1 MVEIKHHGL
10 SADGVPRH
18 PQFLRRRDDRA
29 AAAEAPVKR
38 TVKEVRMSAPS
49 PRNYGAM
56 ADTKLLRVMDELE
69 NGGDATERCLAKGFN
84 PADDLVRVR
93 QIAESRGLLI
103 ERSRGGV
110 TAALAV
116 VEDAPGVAL
125 VESAAPEPHTFP
137 RLYAR
142 LVARDGSCP
151 IESGVIGRLADNE
164 CIHERLPF
172 DRTPACGCF
181 PQEGKAVVPTHYIG
195 PAYVSDFPRGAPA
208 ITSEE
213 VDQLLDATV
222 STSNG
227 NGNDASP
234 EAPFGYKADGVT
246 PRKRPYPDWLKDPQ
260 KLAAAAKKRSR
271 STTGRSSRANG
282 RPAISNGEA
291 GVLARTTR
299 EIESEE
305 QRLAGIVREL
315 RAQREQLVAELAQ
328 LDESVAAAE
337 EQHAPLAAAVAA
349 LAKV

>member
-1 MVEIKHHGL
+1 M
-10 SADGVPRH
+10 
-18 PQFLRRRDDRA
+18 
-29 AAAEAPVKR
+29 
-38 TVKEVRMSAPS
+38 
-49 PRNYGAM
+49 
-56 ADTKLLRVMDELE
+56 
-69 NGGDATERCLAKGFN
+69 
-84 PADDLVRVR
+84 
-93 QIAESRGLLI
+93 
-103 ERSRGGV
+103 

-125 VESAAPEPHTFP
+125 DKDAAREPHTFP

-164 CIHERLPF
+164 CRLHGRLPF

-260 KLAAAAKKRSR
+260 KLAAAAQKRSR
-271 STTGRSSRANG
+271 STTGRTRRARANG

-299 EIESEE
+299 EIEAEE
-305 QRLAGIVREL
+305 QRLAGVVNEL
-315 RAQREQLVAELAQ
+315 RAQREQVVAELAQ
-328 LDESVAAAE
+328 LDQAVATAE

-349 LAKV
+349 LRTV

>member
-1 MVEIKHHGL
+1 M
-10 SADGVPRH
+10 
-18 PQFLRRRDDRA
+18 
-29 AAAEAPVKR
+29 
-38 TVKEVRMSAPS
+38 
-49 PRNYGAM
+49 
-56 ADTKLLRVMDELE
+56 
-69 NGGDATERCLAKGFN
+69 
-84 PADDLVRVR
+84 
-93 QIAESRGLLI
+93 
-103 ERSRGGV
+103 

-116 VEDAPGVAL
+116 VEGVA
-125 VESAAPEPHTFP
+125 STQGAAREPHTFP

-142 LVARDGSCP
+142 LVGRDGSCP

-164 CIHERLPF
+164 CRLHGRLPF

-181 PQEGKAVVPTHYIG
+181 PQEGKAVVPVHYIG
-195 PAYVSDFPRGAPA
+195 PAHVSDFPRGAPA

-227 NGNDASP
+227 NGSDASP

-271 STTGRSSRANG
+271 STTGRSRSRANG

-337 EQHAPLAAAVAA
+337 QEHAPLAAAVAA

>member
-1 MVEIKHHGL
+1 M
-10 SADGVPRH
+10 
-18 PQFLRRRDDRA
+18 
-29 AAAEAPVKR
+29 
-38 TVKEVRMSAPS
+38 
-49 PRNYGAM
+49 
-56 ADTKLLRVMDELE
+56 
-69 NGGDATERCLAKGFN
+69 
-84 PADDLVRVR
+84 
-93 QIAESRGLLI
+93 
-103 ERSRGGV
+103 

-181 PQEGKAVVPTHYIG
+181 PQEGKAVVPVHYIG

-227 NGNDASP
+227 NGSDASP

-271 STTGRSSRANG
+271 STTGRSRSRANG

>member
-1 MVEIKHHGL
+1 M
-10 SADGVPRH
+10 
-18 PQFLRRRDDRA
+18 
-29 AAAEAPVKR
+29 
-38 TVKEVRMSAPS
+38 
-49 PRNYGAM
+49 
-56 ADTKLLRVMDELE
+56 
-69 NGGDATERCLAKGFN
+69 
-84 PADDLVRVR
+84 
-93 QIAESRGLLI
+93 
-103 ERSRGGV
+103 
-110 TAALAV
+110 
-116 VEDAPGVAL
+116 
-125 VESAAPEPHTFP
+125 
-137 RLYAR
+137 
-142 LVARDGSCP
+142 
-151 IESGVIGRLADNE
+151 
-164 CIHERLPF
+164 
-172 DRTPACGCF
+172 
-181 PQEGKAVVPTHYIG
+181 PTHYIG
-195 PAYVSDFPRGAPA
+195 PAHVSDFPRGAPA

-260 KLAAAAKKRSR
+260 KLAAAAQKRSR
-271 STTGRSSRANG
+271 STTGRSRSRANG

-337 EQHAPLAAAVAA
+337 ERARSARCRSRRAREGLSWPPRLCAGSHSRGEQQDLHVAVTVSPAGTAAPMSSRTAT
-349 LAKV
+349 

>member
-1 MVEIKHHGL
+1 L
-10 SADGVPRH
+10 S
-18 PQFLRRRDDRA
+18 RRRRLGAATLLTVNATRA
-29 AAAEAPVKR
+29 PTHR
-38 TVKEVRMSAPS
+38 RS
-49 PRNYGAM
+49 PA
-56 ADTKLLRVMDELE
+56 RV
-69 NGGDATERCLAKGFN
+69 
-84 PADDLVRVR
+84 
-93 QIAESRGLLI
+93 S
-103 ERSRGGV
+103 
-110 TAALAV
+110 
-116 VEDAPGVAL
+116 
-125 VESAAPEPHTFP
+125 
-137 RLYAR
+137 
-142 LVARDGSCP
+142 
-151 IESGVIGRLADNE
+151 
-164 CIHERLPF
+164 
-172 DRTPACGCF
+172 
-181 PQEGKAVVPTHYIG
+181 THYIG
-195 PAYVSDFPRGAPA
+195 PTYVSDSPRGAPA

-271 STTGRSSRANG
+271 STTGRSRSRANG

-328 LDESVAAAE
+328 LDGSVAAAE

-349 LAKV
+349 LATV